1 MYEMSSNKDM
11 KIPVRKLSWT
21 QIVNIVYKVNMFCV
35 LLLCDVITS
44 NEDLSCISMPMSS
57 P

>member
-1 MYEMSSNKDM
+1 VYEMSSNKDM

-35 LLLCDVITS
+35 LLSCDVITS

>member
-35 LLLCDVITS
+35 LLSCDVITS